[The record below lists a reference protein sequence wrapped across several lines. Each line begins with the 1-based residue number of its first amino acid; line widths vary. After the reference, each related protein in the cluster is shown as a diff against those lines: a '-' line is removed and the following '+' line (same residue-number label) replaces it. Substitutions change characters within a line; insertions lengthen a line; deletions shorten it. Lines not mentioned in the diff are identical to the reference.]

1 MLSGIGDAQELSSLG
16 IESIVDLP
24 FVGQNLQA
32 SYMLSF
38 TSIVVT
44 YFSIGPCVP
53 HYVLVRQLELDAR

>member
-44 YFSIGPCVP
+44 YFPAGPCVP